1 MQQSIRS
8 ERDGLD
14 FATEHTHT
22 TKGYYLHRTYY
33 VPGTHKC
40 FIDTAAFPNLL
51 DQMNTGILDDL
62 GFRKAMENLYPAGS
76 REASITLL
84 FLQ

>member
-1 MQQSIRS
+1 MQRSIRS

-14 FATEHTHT
+14 FATEHTP
-22 TKGYYLHRTYY
+22 TKGYCLHRTYY

-51 DQMNTGILDDL
+51 DQMNTGILDDW
-62 GFRKAMENLYPAGS
+62 GFRRAMENLYPAGS
-76 REASITLL
+76 SREASVTLL